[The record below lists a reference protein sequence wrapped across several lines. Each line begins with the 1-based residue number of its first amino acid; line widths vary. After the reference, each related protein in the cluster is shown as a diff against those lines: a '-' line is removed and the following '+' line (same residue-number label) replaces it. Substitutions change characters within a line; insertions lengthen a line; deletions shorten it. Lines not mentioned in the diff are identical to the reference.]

1 MAAFHPRVKSLR
13 FSLFLKVF
21 SFTRTLHCVPTPRSV
36 RFIPSH
42 LDNIED
48 IHDYCPGGFHPISI
62 GDCFE
67 QDRFKVLHKLG
78 YGGSSTVWLARDQ
91 GDTKLGRLVALKALR
106 ADASNTS
113 NPALTIPAVLEAA
126 IPLCTSI
133 QTVDHHFTVKGPNG
147 THLFLVSPFAGPSIR
162 VMSDCPGR
170 VSGSRRLRAG
180 LARKVAKQI
189 VTAVDFMHSS
199 GVVHGGMRHLVVS
212 LNCTTIDHV

>member
-1 MAAFHPRVKSLR
+1 MAAFHLRVKSLR
-13 FSLFLKVF
+13 FSLFLRVF
-21 SFTRTLHCVPTPRSV
+21 SFTRTLHCVPTRRPA
-36 RFIPSH
+36 RFIPSQ

-48 IHDYCPGGFHPISI
+48 VQDYRPGGFHPISI

-91 GDTKLGRLVALKALR
+91 GGTKLGRLVALKALR
-106 ADASNTS
+106 ADASSTS
-113 NPALTIPAVLEAA
+113 NSALTIPAILQAA
-126 IPLCTSI
+126 KNPCAGI

-170 VSGSRRLRAG
+170 VSGSRRLRAD

-189 VTAVDFMHSS
+189 VRTVNFMHSD
-199 GVVHGGMRHLVVS
+199 GVVHGGM
-212 LNCTTIDHV
+212 